1 MAQLYPDIDT
11 IKKLHQPPTEG
22 EHYLLTFL
30 SLHLSNEYEVY
41 YHPFI
46 NGDRPDIV
54 VLKQNGGAIIIAVK
68 DWMLDKYNIEGNHW
82 RLIEDNSLV
91 KSPLSQVQEYRDNLF
106 NLHIDRLLS
115 RSIQNKFYNVLISTV
130 VYFHYTTTTKIQDAI
145 SDTGYTACWGN
156 DSLTPDNLH
165 HYLEKVRLNQPSKL
179 FSDDLYQ
186 NFKRYLQ
193 PPLHMISE
201 GKEIHYTKAQM
212 ELTRSESKPRRKIKG
227 IAGSGKTLVLAQRAV
242 NAYIRTQ
249 DIVLILTY
257 NLSLKNYIHDRI
269 NDVKANFPWNKF
281 YITNYHQF
289 FKTEAN
295 NYHLSV
301 KNLSPFSDTGF
312 FAPAADN
319 IKKYKAIFI
328 DEVQDY
334 TTAWL
339 EIITKYFLAD
349 DGEFAVF
356 GDEKQNI
363 YNRPLD
369 EQSEPII
376 KTISGNWNKSLNISG
391 RFTDEIG
398 KLAAAFQ
405 KEFLDKRYSVDEIK
419 AMVNPMFDFEQKT
432 LQYYNLGEKAN
443 PEDIFKQYIDC
454 VTTYNLH
461 PSNISILSPKIDCL
475 RELDYLIRNKMKEKT
490 TTTFETKEV
499 LDYIRKHKIK
509 QDISIIRRNKKN
521 HFWMKTGTT
530 KLSSIHSYKGWES
543 HTVFLLI
550 EQPEREGQHEAIE
563 LIYTGLTRAQVN
575 LFVFN
580 MGNQFYDNF
589 FTKNMSIHNS
599 KTTQP

>member
-46 NGDRPDIV
+46 NGDRPDV
-54 VLKQNGGAIIIAVK
+54 VILKQNGGAIIIVVK
-68 DWMLDKYNIEGNHW
+68 NWRLDDYNIENNNWH
-82 RLIEDNSLV
+82 LIKDSSFV
-91 KSPLSQVQEYRDNLF
+91 KSPLSQVQEYRENLF
-106 NLHIDRLLS
+106 NLHIYKLLS
-115 RSIQNKFYNVLISTV
+115 GRIQSKVYNFLINTV
-130 VYFHYTTTTKIQDAI
+130 VYFHYTTITKIQE
-145 SDTGYTACWGN
+145 TELNNGYTACWGN
-156 DSLTPDNLH
+156 DSLTSDNLNRF
-165 HYLEKVRLNQPSKL
+165 LEKLRLNQPSKL

-186 NFKRYLQ
+186 SFKRYLQ

-249 DIVLILTY
+249 DTILILTY

-269 NDVKANFPWNKF
+269 NDVKANFPWSKF

-295 NYHLSV
+295 NYNLSV
-301 KNLSPFSDTGF
+301 KNLNPFSDTSF
-312 FAPAADN
+312 FAPATDN

-334 TTAWL
+334 TTSWL

-349 DGEFAVF
+349 DGEFVVF

-369 EQSEPII
+369 EHSEPII

-405 KEFLDKRYSVDEIK
+405 QEFLDKRYTVDEIT
-419 AMVNPMFDFEQKT
+419 AMANPILDFEQKT
-432 LQYYNLGEKAN
+432 LQYCNLGEKASA
-443 PEDIFKQYIDC
+443 EDIFNQYIAC

-475 RELDYLIRNKMKEKT
+475 REMDYLIRNNMKEKT
-490 TTTFETKEV
+490 TTTFETQEV
-499 LDYIRKHKIK
+499 LDYIKKNKIK

-550 EQPEREGQHEAIE
+550 EQSDREGQRETVE
-563 LIYTGLTRAQVN
+563 LIYTGLTRARVN

-580 MGNQFYDNF
+580 LGNRFYDSF
-589 FTKNMSIHNS
+589 FIKNMSASNS